1 MPPRLRGRSLGASE
15 GSSAADVAKQVL
27 PIATQLLKDDATYD
41 VETLRARIRNHERM
55 ARAVPEPLRTLYANK
70 AKVLRAKLRA
80 ALDAQRKEAEDRA
93 SKWEWAAIGKSL
105 GVTGIVVGGALVALL
120 LAGARKQ
127 GR

>member
-1 MPPRLRGRSLGASE
+1 VFNGPRGFGAE
-15 GSSAADVAKQVL
+15 ASSATDVAKQIL

-41 VETLRARIRNHERM
+41 VETLKARIRNHEKM
-55 ARAVPEPLRTLYANK
+55 AESLPEPLRTVYANK

-80 ALDAQRKEAEDRA
+80 ARDAQRKEAEDRA

-120 LAGARKQ
+120 LAGVHKVSR
-127 GR
+127 